1 MSIVPTETLGRDP
14 AAATSSGAH
23 IEGAEWMS
31 ESLGG
36 WIDYAAWLG
45 DSVLVLVGW
54 FPRPG
59 EEVEFHLV
67 RDGRDEPVQ
76 ACFASY
82 ARSDPTPQDPRPGKV
97 VALRVERPLEAGPDL
112 GRLTVRSDGRAVSL
126 GPSDVSKSMTS
137 LESLLLGGLAPLPAA
152 DRARLVAFLAAA
164 PTRLGLAVGIETSRA
179 LATARDLVCAAP
191 EPVVIASTEPR
202 GLHVDEIF
210 AIDSRTFFVRGWL
223 HDREGRV
230 TDLTLV
236 SPEGHHVRVLDAA
249 YLVSRPDVEKFY
261 EDGGGDQATSTGF
274 CARFQ
279 TEGASRIPSG
289 WRIEMANVE
298 GDRVVAPVPPVIREP
313 GRVRSAI
320 LRQLAGE
327 VRPDERL
334 LRDHLAPALDQL
346 QARLMDEVGIAGITE
361 YGVIPESPDVSIVVP
376 LYRRLEFM
384 EAQLAQ
390 FVHDPEMR
398 EVDLVYVLDSPEQAD
413 DLAISAPQLHELY
426 GIPFRVVTL
435 DRNGGFSAANNLGAS
450 VAVGRLLLLLNSDVL
465 PDRPGW
471 LGTMKAFFD
480 QTPDIGALGP
490 KLLYEDDT
498 LQHAGMYFDRQAGH
512 RVWQNLH
519 YFKGM
524 PRSLPG
530 ANLARRVPAV
540 TGAAMLM
547 ERARY
552 EDMGGLRG
560 RYVQGDFEDSDLCLR
575 LFERGLAS
583 WYLPTAELYHLE
595 GQSYPSAARSLN
607 TRFNAW
613 LHTHLWDETIQ
624 EVRARFPYEAMA
636 GGACLPN
643 ETMAH
648 EAVAEERA
656 VRTGEDRGTGEMWG
670 GA

>member
-1 MSIVPTETLGRDP
+1 MSIVPTETLGCNP
-14 AAATSSGAH
+14 AAATSSGGC
-23 IEGAEWMS
+23 IEGADRFS

-45 DSVLVLVGW
+45 EGLLVLVGW

-59 EEVEFHLV
+59 GEVEFQLV
-67 RDGRDEPVQ
+67 RDGDAEPVQ

-82 ARSDPTPQDPRPGKV
+82 ARSNPTPQDPRPGKV
-97 VALRVERPLEAGPDL
+97 VALRVERPPDTGSDI
-112 GRLTVRSDGRAVSL
+112 GRLTIRSEGRTMSL

-137 LESLLLGGLAPLPAA
+137 LESLLLGGLAPLSAA
-152 DRARLVAFLAAA
+152 DRSRLVAFLAAA
-164 PTRLGLAVGIETSRA
+164 PTRLGLAVGIETGRA

-236 SPEGHHVRVLDAA
+236 SPEGHHVPVLDAA

-261 EDGGGDQATSTGF
+261 ADGGGDHATSTGF

-279 TEGASRIPSG
+279 TEGSSRIPRG

-313 GRVRSAI
+313 DRVRSAI
-320 LRQLAGE
+320 LRQLACE
-327 VRPDERL
+327 ARPDERL
-334 LRDHLAPALDQL
+334 LRDHLGPALDQL
-346 QARLMDEVGIAGITE
+346 QTRLMDEVGIAGIVE
-361 YGVIPESPDVSIVVP
+361 YGVVPKSPDVSIVIP

-390 FVHDPEMR
+390 FVHDSEMR
-398 EVDLVYVLDSPEQAD
+398 GVDLVYVLDSPEQAD

-426 GIPFRVVTL
+426 RLPFRVVTL

-471 LGTMKAFFD
+471 LGTM
-480 QTPDIGALGP
+480 T
-490 KLLYEDDT
+490 
-498 LQHAGMYFDRQAGH
+498 
-512 RVWQNLH
+512 
-519 YFKGM
+519 
-524 PRSLPG
+524 
-530 ANLARRVPAV
+530 
-540 TGAAMLM
+540 
-547 ERARY
+547 
-552 EDMGGLRG
+552 
-560 RYVQGDFEDSDLCLR
+560 
-575 LFERGLAS
+575 
-583 WYLPTAELYHLE
+583 
-595 GQSYPSAARSLN
+595 SYS
-607 TRFNAW
+607 
-613 LHTHLWDETIQ
+613 
-624 EVRARFPYEAMA
+624 MA
-636 GGACLPN
+636 
-643 ETMAH
+643 
-648 EAVAEERA
+648 
-656 VRTGEDRGTGEMWG
+656 
-670 GA
+670 